1 MDSGARTNPYHPLKG
16 AKSAFRASPAV
27 PSLQI
32 PSPGFKSD
40 ILHGK
45 TGLCGPQPP
54 ASSHIWRPLVWNTC
68 AVTLDY
74 NTIQP
79 PVLQGFFEIFPDF
92 FQFSIPVKTRA
103 PRRGCPGKKP
113 QKNLGFSRG
122 KGAVPHLAAV
132 LLPGSSTRWMPHT
145 AAVLAWASKSAK
157 VNFFW
162 AQVSRGRKFSKMHR
176 QPSSLAAL

>member
-1 MDSGARTNPYHPLKG
+1 MRAGFFQHCSGCFHPGHRKTGNPHFTDSGARTNPYHPLKG

-103 PRRGCPGKKP
+103 LRRGCPGKKP
-113 QKNLGFSRG
+113 QKTWGFP
-122 KGAVPHLAAV
+122 GARAPPLTWPPCFCPAPP
-132 LLPGSSTRWMPHT
+132 PGGCRTPPR
-145 AAVLAWASKSAK
+145 
-157 VNFFW
+157 FW
-162 AQVSRGRKFSKMHR
+162 PGPVSRRR
-176 QPSSLAAL
+176 